1 MKCKGTLWVSLFI
14 DRNTALYFH
23 SFGIKCIPQ
32 EVLNKNKDKSV
43 RHNELRIQDKDCI
56 MCGFYCIAF
65 IEYMIAERTL
75 FDCTNLFSPNGYKK
89 KNKVIYISTLKK
101 IWQRNKT

>member
-43 RHNELRIQDKDCI
+43 THNELRIQDEDCI
-56 MCGFYCIAF
+56 MCGFYCIVF

-75 FDCTNLFSPNGYKK
+75 IDCTNLFSPNGYKK

>member
-1 MKCKGTLWVSLFI
+1 MTEI
-14 DRNTALYFH
+14 QPALYFH

-32 EVLNKNKDKSV
+32 EVLNKNKHKSV
-43 RHNELRIQDKDCI
+43 THNELRIQDEDCI
-56 MCGFYCIAF
+56 MCGFYSIAF

>member
-32 EVLNKNKDKSV
+32 EVLNKNKNKSV
-43 RHNELRIQDKDCI
+43 THNELRIQDEDCI

-75 FDCTNLFSPNGYKK
+75 FDCTNFFLLMAIK
-89 KNKVIYISTLKK
+89 
-101 IWQRNKT
+101 RKTR

>member
-43 RHNELRIQDKDCI
+43 THNELRIQDEDCI
-56 MCGFYCIAF
+56 MCGFYSIAF

-75 FDCTNLFSPNGYKK
+75 LDCTNLFSPNGYKK